1 MILTENVFL
10 ETNISNYKIIII
22 GAGPTGLG
30 AAHQLYELS
39 KAFPNIS
46 VTILER
52 SEKPGGLAASERDD
66 QGFLWDMGGHV
77 VFSHYDYFDYTLD
90 RTVKEWNRRQR
101 AAYTFM
107 KGSDNKQRFIPYP
120 VQNNIEVMDKVD
132 QQKCL
137 LGLEEIVQ
145 NPVKEKPANFDQ
157 WLVRN
162 FGTGLCEVFMRKY
175 NRKVWT
181 VDPTEMNSVWVG
193 ERVAVPDIAKIKLK
207 IAEYGNGTSAEDSA
221 WGLNNVFRFPTYNGT
236 GGIWEAVAER
246 LPRDWFK
253 FHHKVT
259 GINIDTNSITVEID
273 SQLGVVQEFQFNSL
287 ITTVPLDIFINMT
300 NGGNGSLE
308 NMKELSSQL
317 VYSHTHVIGIG
328 LKGQP
333 PQTLV
338 NKSWMYFPDSD
349 SPFYR
354 ITVFSSYSD
363 DHVPNP
369 GNQWSLMC
377 EAAEPKT
384 NSSPEQWTED
394 YLINAT
400 TEALISYGFITS
412 KMVVSKFYRRLGH
425 GYPVPSINRE
435 MILQKVQP
443 WLESKSIFSRGR
455 FGGWRYEVANQDHS
469 FMQGVEVIDRL
480 LRGIPEDTYFEP
492 NLVNSRRNTGRFFN
506 EKLLDYEFV
515 IAHYNENLDWL
526 APIANHTHVYH
537 KGNDLQPPPLPLL
550 FNAWER
556 LSNVGR
562 ESHTYLYHIINNYDT
577 LPEVTVF
584 LQGDGQELSDELCF
598 RHPMDY
604 IYNIK
609 KNVVCKVQQRL
620 SDWGRIPHY
629 GKWLEMLNNGIIRR
643 ANLTLGEFFEELFG
657 YPHPVDFPSCPRGC
671 FSATRDMIK
680 KHPIEFY
687 RKAISFVNDHTNPEE
702 GHYFERLWPTIFSRS
717 TQRCSYSWK
726 MLFLLLF
733 LRSLL

>member
-1 MILTENVFL
+1 MVL
-10 ETNISNYKIIII
+10 ETNISNHKIVII

-30 AAHQLYELS
+30 AAHRLYELS
-39 KAFPNIS
+39 KAFPNTS
-46 VTILER
+46 VTILEQNG
-52 SEKPGGLAASERDD
+52 KPAGLAASERDD

-77 VFSHYDYFDYTLD
+77 IFSHYDYFDYVLG
-90 RTVKEWNRRQR
+90 RTVKEWNRRQK
-101 AAYTFM
+101 AAYAFM
-107 KGSDNKQRFIPYP
+107 KGSDNKRRFIPYP

-137 LGLEEIVQ
+137 LGLEEIAK
-145 NPVKEKPANFDQ
+145 NPMKEKPANFDQ

-162 FGTGLCEVFMRKY
+162 LGTGLCEVFMRKY

-193 ERVAVPDIAKIKLK
+193 EKVAVPDIAKIKHK
-207 IAEYGNGTSAEDSA
+207 IAEYNNGTSPKDSA
-221 WGLNNVFRFPTYNGT
+221 WGPDNVFRFPTYNGT
-236 GGIWEAVAER
+236 GGLWQAVADR
-246 LPRDWFK
+246 LPLEWFK
-253 FHHKVT
+253 FHHKVK
-259 GINIDTNSITVEID
+259 GINIDTNSVTVEID

-287 ITTVPLDIFINMT
+287 ITTVPLDVFINMT
-300 NGGNGSLE
+300 NGGDGSLK
-308 NMKELSSQL
+308 NMKDLSSQL

-333 PQTLV
+333 PQMLV

-384 NSSPEQWTED
+384 NSNPEQWTKD

-400 TEALISYGFITS
+400 IKALISYGFITPG
-412 KMVVSKFYRRLGH
+412 MVVSKFYRRLDH

-435 MILQKVQP
+435 MILEKVQF

-480 LRGIPEDTYFEP
+480 LRGIPEDTYFAP
-492 NLVNSRRNTGRFFN
+492 NLVNSRRNIGRFFN

-556 LSNVGR
+556 LPNVGR
-562 ESHTYLYHIINNYDT
+562 ESHTYLYHIINNYET

-609 KNVVCKVQQRL
+609 KNISCKVQQRL

-671 FSATRDMIK
+671 FAATRDMIK

-687 RKAISFVNDHTNPEE
+687 RKAISFVNDNPNPEE
-702 GHYFERLWPTIFSRS
+702 GHYFERLWPTIFSPS
-717 TQRCSYSWK
+717 T
-726 MLFLLLF
+726 
-733 LRSLL
+733 